1 MPARCPICSMEL
13 ADVNAVRQ
21 HTRAEHSTGPDQDTS
36 QGWVS
41 VAGPGPAG
49 WYPDPWN
56 SRSQRYWDGTQW
68 SGRTAPL
75 DAPPEPTPEPAMAA
89 PRARATAGP
98 APVMAAGGPAP
109 VMAAGRPAPSAGAD
123 LADRS
128 TTSSTAA
135 GLTAGTVGPGDVVA
149 GSDVV
154 AGRDVVA
161 GSVAV
166 AGSDVVVGSV
176 AVAGSDVATRGD
188 VVGGAGATRSTAPA
202 PRSSPPE
209 PGSPEPPSRSAIPSL
224 PGMTRSLAGRLPV
237 QIWAA
242 VAAAVAVLV
251 IVIVMSGVSSSNPQS
266 LVVAPADPVTTAPA
280 GPSALAAGVLTA
292 RDLGAGWT
300 AYPPGHPLAASTFTT
315 GPCHS
320 PLWNGDVGGYESS
333 FINGTNAD
341 AAHGAVVSQVFE
353 ASSGATAVAQQQFI
367 AAPAF
372 LPCLEQKV
380 TAEAESQFPKAAG
393 WAVTGEVANPFQ
405 PQLGTTS
412 TVGWVLMVSVRD
424 GFGSTS
430 VLTDDSVETFT
441 GPYEATLDVSWNSK
455 APLTQEIVQAQATTE
470 AKHLAALPPGGIVAP
485 TG

>member
-89 PRARATAGP
+89 AGPVMAAAGP
-98 APVMAAGGPAP
+98 APVMTAAG
-109 VMAAGRPAPSAGAD
+109 PAPSAGAD
-123 LADRS
+123 LAGRS
-128 TTSSTAA
+128 TTSSAAA
-135 GLTAGTVGPGDVVA
+135 GLTAGAVVPG
-149 GSDVV
+149 DVV

-161 GSVAV
+161 RGDAAAGNDPV
-166 AGSDVVVGSV
+166 AGRDVVARGD
-176 AVAGSDVATRGD
+176 AAAGNDVAA
-188 VVGGAGATRSTAPA
+188 GAGATRSTAPA

-209 PGSPEPPSRSAIPSL
+209 ARPAEPPSRAAIRSL

-266 LVVAPADPVTTAPA
+266 LVVAPLTPVTTAPA

-455 APLTQEIVQAQATTE
+455 APLTQEIVQAQAATE